1 MAPEMLEESQQQT
14 GLQAEMLVRYRF
26 DLRGSVSVSFSAS
39 FSVSAS
45 VLVSVSVFVSVSV
58 SRPNVW
64 IRSQGQNFCFVFYL
78 EAKIS
83 VSRGLRAKILVVS
96 VLASTVLS
104 RSQSRAREFGLGLDV
119 GREGSVSLNVAGR
132 NVVTLRRRP
141 RVAPAK
147 VSTSVRRP
155 KLRSR
160 PARHG
165 AEISVLVSNVRSP
178 AARTW
183 SVRRPHAVELAVVE
197 RDAAAVIN
205 KQRQKRICS
214 EEKVTVQRL

>member
-1 MAPEMLEESQQQT
+1 
-14 GLQAEMLVRYRF
+14 MLVRYRF

-132 NVVTLRRRP
+132 HVVTLRRRP

-147 VSTSVRRP
+147 LSTSVRRP

-165 AEISVLVSNVRSP
+165 AEISVLVVSNVRSR
-178 AARTW
+178 AARSW

-197 RDAAAVIN
+197 RDAAAVLN

>member
-1 MAPEMLEESQQQT
+1 MAPEMLEESKQQT

-64 IRSQGQNFCFVFYL
+64 IRSQVRIFVSSSTWRPKYR
-78 EAKIS
+78 
-83 VSRGLRAKILVVS
+83 SRVVS
-96 VLASTVLS
+96 EPKYWS
-104 RSQSRAREFGLGLDV
+104 SQSWPRRFCLDLSLCLGLDV

-132 NVVTLRRRP
+132 HVVTLRRRP

-165 AEISVLVSNVRSP
+165 AEISVLVSNVRSR